1 FACTYDL
8 AVELWIQPAPEFVIL
23 CRRAAPGVRSLQ
35 LAAAESFAPGKTLLI
50 VDKEDS
56 YMPAL
61 IEPMRKTK
69 EAKAG
74 PVAFVCQGNVC
85 SQPTSAPE
93 RLRELLAG
101 KGVVP

>member
-1 FACTYDL
+1 
-8 AVELWIQPAPEFVIL
+8 
-23 CRRAAPGVRSLQ
+23 
-35 LAAAESFAPGKTLLI
+35 
-50 VDKEDS
+50 
-56 YMPAL
+56 MPAL